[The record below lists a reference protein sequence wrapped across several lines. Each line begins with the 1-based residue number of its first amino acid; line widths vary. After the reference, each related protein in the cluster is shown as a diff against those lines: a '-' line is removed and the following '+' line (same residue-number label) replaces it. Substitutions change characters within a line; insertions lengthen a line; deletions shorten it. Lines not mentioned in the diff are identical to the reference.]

1 LVLKIFQWLL
11 YLTSLGLFIWFIF
24 FKPSNFE
31 LQHLFDFEK
40 TKHEKN
46 IACEDT
52 LIKPVKKVPEK
63 IKIDSTLLVIQP
75 KDLDNNPSEDLDVT
89 INTNNTYLVLVG
101 SFGQLPN
108 AQKMLRQVEAAGLNG
123 VVKKI
128 GRLHRVII
136 AASMT
141 EKDAVAVKNRHKKTF
156 GEVPYVLKQ

>member
-1 LVLKIFQWLL
+1 M
-11 YLTSLGLFIWFIF
+11 SLFVWFVF

-31 LQHLFDFEK
+31 LQYLFDTPK
-40 TKHEKN
+40 TKSEKN
-46 IACEDT
+46 IARADT
-52 LIKPVKKVPEK
+52 LTRPIKEIPKK
-63 IKIDSTLLVIQP
+63 IKIDSTLLVVQP
-75 KDLDNNPSEDLDVT
+75 KGLDNNPSEDLDIT

-108 AQKMLRQVEAAGLNG
+108 AKKMLGKVEMAGLNG

-136 AASMT
+136 ASSMN
-141 EKDAVAVKNRHKKTF
+141 EQNAVAVKNRHEKTF

>member
-1 LVLKIFQWLL
+1 M
-11 YLTSLGLFIWFIF
+11 
-24 FKPSNFE
+24 
-31 LQHLFDFEK
+31 
-40 TKHEKN
+40 
-46 IACEDT
+46 
-52 LIKPVKKVPEK
+52 
-63 IKIDSTLLVIQP
+63 DSTLLVIQP
-75 KDLDNNPSEDLDVT
+75 KDLDDNRSEDLDIT

-136 AASMT
+136 ASSMN
-141 EKDAVAVKNRHKKTF
+141 EQNAVAVKNQHEKTF

>member
-1 LVLKIFQWLL
+1 M
-11 YLTSLGLFIWFIF
+11 
-24 FKPSNFE
+24 
-31 LQHLFDFEK
+31 
-40 TKHEKN
+40 
-46 IACEDT
+46 DT
-52 LIKPVKKVPEK
+52 LIKPTKEESGKT
-63 IKIDSTLLVIQP
+63 KIDSTLLFVQQEEQ
-75 KDLDNNPSEDLDVT
+75 DDNPSKVSEIA
-89 INTNNTYLVLVG
+89 INTNNSYLVLVG

-141 EKDAVAVKNRHKKTF
+141 EKDAFAVKNRHKKTF